1 MFSDVLQLFDYH
13 EERSSGVVYL
23 FGRSVESQKSVCVIV
38 EDFLP
43 TFCIKT
49 EPVNVSDSDLVSLR
63 EYIHALNVKRVKKKD
78 LYGYQGNDL
87 IDFIH
92 ITMPNMYAMR
102 NAISKIQNQR
112 IPQTKIT
119 STRIYNN
126 SLSTII
132 KLLHQQDITA
142 CSVVNIS
149 GSLVTDAEVESD
161 LVVKCS
167 YKNITKSPVFNNG
180 FVIMSFDIETLTLMK
195 TAEDLKYN
203 REAAVIQI
211 GTVIYNTST
220 KTTTKY
226 IFTWKTCADIPGII
240 VKSCAS
246 ERDLIMAFDRHIN
259 EIKPDF
265 LIGYNIYA
273 FDLAYLVVRAEN
285 LRVSF
290 TPNRF
295 YKHKPGLTR
304 IETREMESKAYGSMP
319 TNYVATPGIAQIDLL
334 PYIRREYKLGSYKL
348 GNVSSHF
355 IQDTKDDID
364 YLMIRDLF
372 HGGTPEGIA
381 KIGKYCVQDCALV
394 LNLCLKLCVLS
405 NLIEMANVTAVPVG
419 WLMRRGQQ
427 IKVFS
432 QLCKY
437 AKEYGYLVP
446 DSSYFQH
453 QDAPSEPIINTEEND
468 NNEDEEETHDEDVAY
483 KGATVLT
490 SKSGAYLD
498 DPVINLDFASLYPS
512 IIIAHNLC
520 FTTLITEKKYAA
532 SLNVDTYGTHSFIR
546 PDGFKAILPTILMNL
561 LSERKAVKKQMK
573 NTTDEFQ
580 KELLNSKQLA
590 LKVVAN
596 SLYGFCGAMNH
607 GMLPCI
613 PIASTVTRIGR
624 EMIEKAK
631 KTSEDFLG
639 SKGEVIYGDTDS
651 LYIKI
656 NCASSMTKPEKIKYA
671 VGVGNEVSKIVNAQ
685 FQKPCEM
692 VFDNVMFPMI
702 LLTKKR
708 YFGLKYEVVN
718 EIVHHDEHLYEKGL
732 VLTRRNYCPAFKKMY
747 RQAVDTLLYKQDIH
761 KVIDDVRDGISRI
774 LNGTE
779 SIEDFVITASLQ
791 DSYNKENVVQAI
803 VAKKIAARN
812 NGVGPVKGER
822 VPFVYIVTPQT
833 QNKKRSNEK
842 SFEKVESVDY
852 VIENHI
858 DIDYLYYVEHQIQP
872 QLTSLL
878 ELFMNKRDI
887 DLLFNKLI
895 TEAKRKRETTMSK
908 VGFEKLF
915 KK

>member
-1 MFSDVLQLFDYH
+1 MKLMFSDVLQLFDYY
-13 EERSSGVVYL
+13 EDRSSGIIYL
-23 FGRSVESQKSVCVIV
+23 FGRSVESQKSVCVVI

-49 EPVNVSDSDLVSLR
+49 DPIDLSDSDLVSLR
-63 EYIHALNVKRVKKKD
+63 EYIRAVSVKRIKKKD
-78 LYGYQGNDL
+78 LYGYQNNEL
-87 IDFIH
+87 VDFLH
-92 ITMPNMYAMR
+92 ITMPNMYVMR

-112 IPQTKIT
+112 VPRTRIT

-126 SLSTII
+126 SLNTII
-132 KLLHQQDITA
+132 KFLHQQDITA
-142 CSVVNIS
+142 CSVVNVNGTLMS
-149 GSLVTDAEVESD
+149 DAEVESD
-161 LVVKCS
+161 VVVKCS
-167 YKNITKSPVFNNG
+167 YKNITKSTAFNRG
-180 FVIMSFDIETLTLMK
+180 FIVMSFDIETLTLMK
-195 TAEDLKYN
+195 TVEDLRYN
-203 REAAVIQI
+203 RDAAVVQI
-211 GTVIYNTST
+211 GSVVYDTAT

-226 IFTWKTCADIPGII
+226 IFTWKKCADLPGII
-240 VKSCAS
+240 VKSCDS
-246 ERDLIMAFDRHIN
+246 ERDLITAFDRHIN

-265 LIGYNIYA
+265 LIGYNIYG
-273 FDLAYLVVRAEN
+273 FDFAYLVVRAEN
-285 LRVSF
+285 LKVSF
-290 TPNRF
+290 TPSRF

-304 IETREMESKAYGSMP
+304 IEKHDMESKAYGTMA
-319 TNYVATPGIAQIDLL
+319 TNYVDTPGIAQIDLL
-334 PYIRREYKLGSYKL
+334 PYIRREYKLSSYKL
-348 GNVSSHF
+348 GSVSNHF
-355 IQDTKDDID
+355 IQDNKDDID

-372 HGGTPEGIA
+372 HEGTPEGIA
-381 KIGKYCVQDCALV
+381 KIGKYCVQDCNLV

-453 QDAPSEPIINTEEND
+453 QEPTAVPDETDEKEKEND
-468 NNEDEEETHDEDVAY
+468 DDHDEDVAY

-498 DPVINLDFASLYPS
+498 DPVVNLDFASLYPS
-512 IIIAHNLC
+512 IIIANDLC
-520 FTTLITEKKYAA
+520 FTTFVNDKRDVSGL
-532 SLNVDTYGTHSFIR
+532 SVHTHGDYSFVN
-546 PDGFKAILPTILMNL
+546 PDGFKPILPTILVNL
-561 LSERKAVKKQMK
+561 LAERKIVKKQMK
-573 NTTDEFQ
+573 SATDEFQ

-596 SLYGFCGAMNH
+596 SLYGFCGAMNK

-631 KTSEDFLG
+631 KTTEDFLG
-639 SKGEVIYGDTDS
+639 PRGEVIYGDTDS
-651 LYIKI
+651 LYVKI
-656 NCASSMTKPEKIKYA
+656 CCVSTMTNPEKIKYA
-671 VGVGNEVSKIVNAQ
+671 VDIGNELTKVVNAQ
-685 FQKPCEM
+685 FKKPCEM

-718 EIVHHDEHLYEKGL
+718 EIVQHDEHLYEKGL
-732 VLTRRNYCPAFKKMY
+732 VLTRRNYCQAFKKMY
-747 RQAVDTLLYKQDIH
+747 RQAIDTLLYQQNIG
-761 KVIDDVRDGISRI
+761 KVVEDVRLGLLSI
-774 LNGTE
+774 LNGD
-779 SIEDFVITASLQ
+779 SPIEDFVITASLQ
-791 DSYNKENVVQAI
+791 DSYNKENIVQSI

-822 VPFVYIVTPQT
+822 VPFVYIVTENT

-852 VIENHI
+852 VIEKHI
-858 DIDYLYYVEHQIQP
+858 DIDYLYYIEHQIQP
-872 QLTSLL
+872 QMTSLL
-878 ELFMNKRDI
+878 ELFMNKRDV
-887 DLLFNKLI
+887 DLLFNKLVI
-895 TEAKRKRETTMSK
+895 DAKRKRESVMSK
-908 VGFEKLF
+908 TGFEKLF